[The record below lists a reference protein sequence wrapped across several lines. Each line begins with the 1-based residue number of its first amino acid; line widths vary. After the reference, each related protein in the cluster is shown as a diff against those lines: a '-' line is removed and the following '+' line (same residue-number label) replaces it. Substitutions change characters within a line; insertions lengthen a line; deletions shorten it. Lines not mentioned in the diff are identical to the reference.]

1 MKIFSFAYNLYS
13 YIFILVYIFLLN
25 IMGLRTK
32 DEYIG
37 GILSRLRKIGEVYD
51 LTLREEYK
59 DILKM

>member
-1 MKIFSFAYNLYS
+1 
-13 YIFILVYIFLLN
+13 
-25 IMGLRTK
+25 MGLRTK